1 MIKKVSNIL
10 CVLLLISLIFSN
22 TRVSF
27 SRPGSVI
34 RTPGRSPYIA
44 PYTTI
49 VGFSAELLNTQE
61 VNYAPAIY
69 GHILNVDGY
78 NFGISYFSHAASDI
92 SEINSSKPASLNISV
107 DKQVFYKDNM
117 TVSVGVHDILY
128 DAPANHRLSIFA
140 NFSHYYK
147 INNGYDVESTIGFGS
162 GYLSEDSHDYNSS
175 NKKSPANF
183 FASIKINTPILNN
196 KGKGI
201 QILAEYDGWGLNFGV
216 SVPIEKGWKINT
228 GITHFENIY
237 KFEDW
242 DTDGTIFPDAPAIL
256 FGFEMQLPQINYDG
270 IKQPDIDWNKSYS
283 FANKNQ
289 EVDSLIAHANNIIEN
304 LEDSLMLQKEE
315 QKTLDNLNQALQ
327 QKTIMLADSLYGM
340 HLNGKI
346 FQNNLNKAMKQLS
359 KSLDA
364 YYLEDYITALSEVD
378 KALEIYPD
386 LAISYARKG
395 SVYYKMGETKRATIN
410 WNIAL
415 KLDPEYV
422 EVRNILIAIKDRA
435 VDLQQLPE

>member
-1 MIKKVSNIL
+1 MISRIL
-10 CVLLLISLIFSN
+10 CVLLLGSFVFSN

-34 RTPGRSPYIA
+34 RTPGKSPDVA
-44 PYTTI
+44 SRTFI
-49 VGFSAELLNTQE
+49 VGFSTELLNTTDL
-61 VNYAPAIY
+61 NYAPAIY
-69 GHILNVDGY
+69 GHILNVNGY
-78 NFGISYFSHAASDI
+78 NFGISYFSHAASSL
-92 SEINSSKPASLNISV
+92 SEISSNRPSSLNLSV

-128 DAPANHRLSIFA
+128 DAPAKHRLSLFA
-140 NFSHYYK
+140 NFSHYYS
-147 INNGYDVESTIGFGS
+147 INNEYDLVSTIGFGS
-162 GYLSEDSHDYNSS
+162 GYLSEDSHDYNIV
-175 NKKSPANF
+175 NTKSPANF
-183 FASIKINTPILNN
+183 FASVKIKTPILNN
-196 KGKGI
+196 NGKGM
-201 QILAEYDGWGLNFGV
+201 QLLAEYDGWGLNLGV
-216 SVPIEKGWKINT
+216 SIPVAKEWNINT
-228 GITHFENIY
+228 GITHFENIS
-237 KFEDW
+237 KFQDW
-242 DTDGTIFPDAPAIL
+242 ETDNTILSDAPAII
-256 FGFEMQLPQINYDG
+256 FGFEIQLPQINYDE
-270 IKQPDIDWNKSYS
+270 IRQPDIDWNKSYS

-315 QKTLDNLNQALQ
+315 QKTLDNLNQSLQ
-327 QKTIMLADSLYGM
+327 QKTTMLADSLEGM

-359 KSLDA
+359 RSLDA
-364 YYLEDYITALSEVD
+364 YYLGDYVTALSEAD

-395 SVYYKMGETKRATIN
+395 SIYYKMSDTKRATIN

-422 EVRNILIAIKDRA
+422 EVRNILLAIKNHT
-435 VDLQQLPE
+435 VELQQLPE